1 MERLPLFEQMSPKG
15 AEVSFSCFDEL
26 MDASGCEPGGI
37 HYWPHEQ
44 LLILHTLPPSLISHS
59 LAIADASSRKAKALF
74 EQEGQKPSKYL
85 CLQAS
90 LGACWDEAS
99 FWHREESFARQI
111 LLDLA
116 GVGGRGVVPCPG
128 PLMSGG
134 MAPLPLSPHSPLIC
148 HQP

>member
-1 MERLPLFEQMSPKG
+1 MFEQMSPKG
-15 AEVSFSCFDEL
+15 AEVFFSCLDEPV
-26 MDASGCEPGGI
+26 DASGYEPGGI

-44 LLILHTLPPSLISHS
+44 LLVLQTLPPSLISHS

-99 FWHREESFARQI
+99 FWHQEESFARQI

-116 GVGGRGVVPCPG
+116 WVGGGGSG
-128 PLMSGG
+128 PVLDLSCRAG
-134 MAPLPLSPHSPLIC
+134 MAQPPPPIC
-148 HQP
+148 YQP